1 MAQYKVLQDI
11 EAEDKLLG
19 PLSLRQFI
27 YAVIVVVLGFAGFKL
42 GTYRWYLAFPFLP
55 PMIFFGLL
63 AAPFGRDQPSEV
75 WLLAKIKFFLKTH
88 KRVWDQAG
96 AKELVT
102 ITVPKTIER
111 VRTKGFSD
119 QEVHSRLK
127 ALASTLDTR
136 GWAVKNVD
144 IATYQQ
150 PLIGSP
156 ASDRLVDISV
166 VPQDASATAID
177 PSSDILDDQN
187 NPLAQKVGQMID
199 ASSTAHRE
207 ELLNKVREAAADQ
220 KAVQQANGNQ
230 PIPEPKISSTIKE
243 IMTEIE
249 KQESQAQLAQAN
261 MRRLE
266 PQAPKT
272 TAAPAPQP
280 TAQPQAQ
287 TAVTPPTDPGILRLV
302 KNDDLNVAT
311 LGREANR
318 KQDKDLPDDEV
329 VISLR

>member
-1 MAQYKVLQDI
+1 
-11 EAEDKLLG
+11 
-19 PLSLRQFI
+19 
-27 YAVIVVVLGFAGFKL
+27 
-42 GTYRWYLAFPFLP
+42 
-55 PMIFFGLL
+55 
-63 AAPFGRDQPSEV
+63 
-75 WLLAKIKFFLKTH
+75 
-88 KRVWDQAG
+88 
-96 AKELVT
+96 
-102 ITVPKTIER
+102 
-111 VRTKGFSD
+111 
-119 QEVHSRLK
+119 
-127 ALASTLDTR
+127 LASTLDTR

-166 VPQDASATAID
+166 VPQDASVAAID

-207 ELLNKVREAAADQ
+207 ELLNKVKEAAADQ

-230 PIPEPKISSTIKE
+230 PIPQPKISSTIKE

-266 PQAPKT
+266 PQEPKS
-272 TAAPAPQP
+272 TATAAPQP

-287 TAVTPPTDPGILRLV
+287 TAVTPPTDPGILKLV